1 MSDSQRR
8 HLISGARAGYIYFF
22 LVFFSFFLFFPQR
35 CGEGVSVRERGN
47 EGGREG
53 KRMEGDEGGGQ
64 LERGDKRRRGGF
76 YAGEGR
82 GEEGGRLLI
91 DSGGVGET
99 PRQSRERENPA
110 SAG

>member
-1 MSDSQRR
+1 MS
-8 HLISGARAGYIYFF
+8 
-22 LVFFSFFLFFPQR
+22 
-35 CGEGVSVRERGN
+35 VS
-47 EGGREG
+47 EGGRERG
-53 KRMEGDEGGGQ
+53 REKEGRAMRGGGANW
-64 LERGDKRRRGGF
+64 RGEIRGEEGGF

-82 GEEGGRLLI
+82 GRKEEGGRLLI

>member
-1 MSDSQRR
+1 MS
-8 HLISGARAGYIYFF
+8 
-22 LVFFSFFLFFPQR
+22 
-35 CGEGVSVRERGN
+35 VS
-47 EGGREG
+47 EGGRERG
-53 KRMEGDEGGGQ
+53 REKEGRAMRGGRGQ
-64 LERGDKRRRGGF
+64 LERGDKRRGGGF

-82 GEEGGRLLI
+82 GRKEEGGRLLI